1 MTDTAS
7 LYNTGTQALSEG
19 RQGDAV
25 LLLRAA
31 QRLEPRAPDIAR
43 NAWIA
48 EARVSL
54 SRGEGAG
61 ASVGNPPPAIFSSAE
76 GWWLAS
82 LLLVVG
88 AAGMAWRAQ
97 RATREAARG
106 TQGPRSPR
114 GRRISIG
121 LDAAGIAGMALS
133 LVLAAGAALDVVAPE
148 AVVMEDRVRLTAAS
162 GQPLPGEPAL
172 VAGERVRLGR
182 EQERLVEVRLGG
194 TTVGWARRSA
204 FWRVR
209 DAAEYTRPSDAS
221 RNEEKGASGA

>member
-1 MTDTAS
+1 VTAAGS
-7 LYNTGTQALSEG
+7 LYNTGSQALSEG
-19 RQGDAV
+19 RLGDAV

-31 QRLEPRAPDIAR
+31 QRLEPRAADVAR
-43 NAWIA
+43 NAGIA

-54 SRGEGAG
+54 SRGEGVGSPG
-61 ASVGNPPPAIFSSAE
+61 AFQPVTIFSSAE
-76 GWWLAS
+76 GWWFAA
-82 LLLVVG
+82 LLLAVG
-88 AAGMAWRAQ
+88 AAGMAWRAR
-97 RATREAARG
+97 RAAGEAARG
-106 TQGPRSPR
+106 TRSSLTPRA
-114 GRRISIG
+114 RRLRIG

-133 LVLAAGAALDVVAPE
+133 LFLAAGAMLDLVAPE

-194 TTVGWARRSA
+194 TPVGWARRSA

-221 RNEEKGASGA
+221 RSADRGASGA